1 MLYKFKPN
9 YFLAVL
15 GWSIEFDDKWEFNT
29 TKDWQE
35 AVMNEIGATKVVVVK
50 KKTTKK

>member
-9 YFLAVL
+9 YFLATM
-15 GWSIEFDDKWEFNT
+15 WDAIEFDDKWEFNT
-29 TKDWQE
+29 TKDWHVT
-35 AVMNEIGATKVVVVK
+35 VMEDIGAKKVET